1 MNSAEDN
8 LTYLGG
14 RINVAVGDNG
24 DVGVGSLSHGLWKE
38 ILVNIYYLVNVPTIL
53 LERNLFCLKVLQ
65 HGGYEMHAF

>member
-24 DVGVGSLSHGLWKE
+24 DVSVGSLSHGLWKE
-38 ILVNIYYLVNVPTIL
+38 ILVNIFDICVVIYICKEVLKYLPKI
-53 LERNLFCLKVLQ
+53 
-65 HGGYEMHAF
+65 

>member
-1 MNSAEDN
+1 MEYNPGSGSKFYVFGSTTLVLMNSAEDN

-38 ILVNIYYLVNVPTIL
+38 ILVNI
-53 LERNLFCLKVLQ
+53 
-65 HGGYEMHAF
+65 

>member
-38 ILVNIYYLVNVPTIL
+38 ILVNIYYLVP
-53 LERNLFCLKVLQ
+53 R
-65 HGGYEMHAF
+65 